1 MAGPLRGP
9 FSFVDMNLAI
19 DDFELFGLPRRFA
32 LDRGELDSRRR
43 ALQAEVHPDRFAGA
57 DAAARRAAMQSAVR
71 VNEAYARLGD
81 PLKRAAYLCELAG
94 TPIRA
99 EDNTA
104 MPAEFLRQQM
114 AWRESLDDAGSREQ
128 VDAVARELANERRLA
143 YDRVASA
150 LDERHDFARAAEEVR
165 ALMFIE
171 RFAADVDDRLVA
183 LEG

>member
-1 MAGPLRGP
+1 MH
-9 FSFVDMNLAI
+9 LAI
-19 DDFELFGLPRRFA
+19 DDFALFGLPRRFA
-32 LDRGELDSRRR
+32 LDRGDLDARRR
-43 ALQAEVHPDRFAGA
+43 ALQAEVHPDRFTGA

-71 VNEAYARLGD
+71 VNEAHARLAD

-94 TPIRA
+94 TAIRA

-104 MPAEFLRQQM
+104 MPLDFLREQM
-114 AWRESLDDAGSREQ
+114 AWRESLDDAASRAE
-128 VDAVARELANERRLA
+128 VDAVADELANARRSAYERLA
-143 YDRVASA
+143 DA
-150 LDERHDFARAAEEVR
+150 LDERHDFAAAAQEVR

>member
-1 MAGPLRGP
+1 MT
-9 FSFVDMNLAI
+9 LAI

-57 DAAARRAAMQSAVR
+57 DPAARRAAMQSAVR

-81 PLKRAAYLCELAG
+81 PLRRAGYLCELAG

-104 MPAEFLRQQM
+104 MPLDFLREQM

-128 VDAVARELANERRLA
+128 VEAVARELASARRLA
-143 YDRVASA
+143 YERLASA
-150 LDERHDFARAAEEVR
+150 LDERRDFAAAAQEVR

-171 RFAADVDDRLVA
+171 RFAADVDDRLVV
-183 LEG
+183 LES